1 MNSGQMV
8 TKWLQFL
15 KRVLLKKFVKKQS
28 MSFQLAIEDAVEA
41 VRNTPD
47 MGEVK
52 KGDLSGLRVHKFK
65 FQRQEYLI
73 AYKTGGNTIAFYMIG
88 THENLYRELKQYL
101 REVE

>member
-1 MNSGQMV
+1 MDILY
-8 TKWLQFL
+8 KPPF
-15 KRVLLKKFVKKQS
+15 KRFVKKQS
-28 MSFQLAIEDAVEA
+28 RAFQLAIEDEVEG

-47 MGEVK
+47 MGEAK

-73 AYKTGGNTIAFYMIG
+73 AYKEESNIIIFYMIG
-88 THENLYRELKQYL
+88 THENFYRELKKYL